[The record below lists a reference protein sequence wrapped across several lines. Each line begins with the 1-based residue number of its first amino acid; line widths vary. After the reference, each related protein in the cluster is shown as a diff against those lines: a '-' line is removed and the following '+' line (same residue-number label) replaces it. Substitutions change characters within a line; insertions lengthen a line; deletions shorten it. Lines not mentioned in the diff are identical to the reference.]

1 MMLCMDRNVVR
12 HLLFIKMT
20 EIVEV
25 TETITILIENDVLK
39 TAQGSGHVSPV
50 VDVATEEPTP
60 YWRQL
65 DLDDLLPGAAAPFI
79 NKEERSSSRR
89 IR

>member
-1 MMLCMDRNVVR
+1 MLRMDTNVTR

-60 YWRQL
+60 NWRQL
-65 DLDDLLPGAAAPFI
+65 DLDDLLPGAAATFI
-79 NKEERSSSRR
+79 NKEERSFSRR
-89 IR
+89 IK

>member
-1 MMLCMDRNVVR
+1 MR

-20 EIVEV
+20 ETVEV

-39 TAQGSGHVSPV
+39 TAQGAGHVSPV
-50 VDVATEEPTP
+50 DVSAGMPTP
-60 YWRQL
+60 NWVQL

-89 IR
+89 IG